1 MRELGMKY
9 LCVLCVVW
17 FSGCQSVFNPSL
29 SIYHSDL
36 YAAEKGLDTSS
47 ELILAARQNGSYTSD
62 DAASITFAM
71 EGLRIKV
78 EPLSDDQLNA
88 LFPQDSSRGR
98 FSTNPYTYGD
108 WIDPLKGYR
117 PKRFTVF
124 RVTVVNDI
132 YAKVL
137 LDPIK
142 SYLLTDQGEKL
153 YAFGIPASAP
163 YESFEQYYR
172 GLRGQSGNEFYR
184 FDLRM
189 GNVRSSAY
197 LEDQLVFKGESYSG
211 LIAFRP
217 LQDKVE
223 SVEMVLRD
231 FIFKFDASGQ
241 PLESLDV
248 ALSFEHTV
256 ELLSAE
262 TD

>member
-9 LCVLCVVW
+9 LCVLCLALLG
-17 FSGCQSVFNPSL
+17 GCQSVFNPSL
-29 SIYHSDL
+29 SVYHSDL
-36 YAAEKGLDTSS
+36 HVAEEKLETSS
-47 ELILAARQNGSYTSD
+47 ELVLNARQNGKYASD
-62 DAASITFAM
+62 DSASVTFSI

-78 EPLSDDQLNA
+78 EPLSDSQLNA
-88 LFPQDSSRGR
+88 LFPQDSAKGQ

-108 WIDPLKGYR
+108 WIDPLKGYS

-124 RVTVVNDI
+124 RVTVINDI

-142 SYLLTDQGEKL
+142 AYLLTDQGEKL

-211 LIAFRP
+211 LIAFKALQEQVEVIEMI
-217 LQDKVE
+217 LQDFV
-223 SVEMVLRD
+223 
-231 FIFKFDASGQ
+231 FKFDASGQ
-241 PLESLDV
+241 PQSR
-248 ALSFEHTV
+248 
-256 ELLSAE
+256 
-262 TD
+262 